1 MKDYVEI
8 KNATIHNLKGI
19 DVKIPK
25 NKLTIITGLSPTVA
39 VEQRIIFFLIWKE
52 LLLPKQQ
59 LLTDH

>member
-39 VEQRIIFFLIWKE
+39 GKNLQTLNTKKF
-52 LLLPKQQ
+52 
-59 LLTDH
+59 

>member
-39 VEQRIIFFLIWKE
+39 GKNLQ
-52 LLLPKQQ
+52 
-59 LLTDH
+59 TH